1 MQKQPT
7 YYSSIVTKQGGK
19 PSDWENLLKS
29 INSKTDE

>member
-7 YYSSIVTKQGGK
+7 YYNTIISKQGGK